1 MAEDE
6 RGRDDEHPQAPW
18 WWGIGP
24 VGAGLLVLAGVAY
37 LVWVFGVRS
46 GSSDNPAD
54 GYQAAK
60 VVCIGLVLV
69 GGAALERFR
78 SRAVQGRNGEG
89 EGREEG

>member
-6 RGRDDEHPQAPW
+6 RGRDDRHHQEPW

-24 VGAGLLVLAGVAY
+24 LGAGLLVLVGVGS
-37 LVWVFGVRS
+37 LVWVFARPS

-60 VVCIGLVLV
+60 IMCVGLVLV
-69 GGAALERFR
+69 GGSVLQRFR
-78 SRAVQGRNGEG
+78 SRATRGRKAE
-89 EGREEG
+89 EREEG